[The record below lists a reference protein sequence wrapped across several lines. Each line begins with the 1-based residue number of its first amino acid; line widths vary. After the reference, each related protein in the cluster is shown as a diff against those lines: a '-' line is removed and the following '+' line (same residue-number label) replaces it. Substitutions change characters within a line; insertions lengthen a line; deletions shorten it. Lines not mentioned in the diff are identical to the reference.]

1 MRNGTEG
8 PSRPTIRLTLLALL
22 AVSGS
27 GCGSD
32 ALSSPTAKSLRNL
45 ANLYLTYADSK
56 GHGRGPGR
64 EEDFKAYLHGLPD
77 FLLRNSGV
85 DPKSVDALFVSE
97 RDRQPVVV
105 VYGVSV
111 KGITP
116 TKAPLVAYEQSGRR
130 GKRLVVYAN
139 TKVEEVEEAR
149 LRELTSAG
157 P

>member
-1 MRNGTEG
+1 MRTGTEG
-8 PSRPTIRLTLLALL
+8 RSCPTTRVALLALL
-22 AVSGS
+22 TLSGS

-32 ALSSPTAKSLRNL
+32 ALSSPTAKNLRHL
-45 ANLYLTYADSK
+45 ANLYLSYADSK
-56 GHGRGPGR
+56 GHGQGPRR
-64 EEDFKAYLHGLPD
+64 EEDFKAYVHRLPE

-97 RDRQPVVV
+97 RDQQPVVV
-105 VYGVSV
+105 VYGVGV

-116 TKAPLVAYEQSGRR
+116 TMAPLVAYEQSGKR

-139 TKVEEVEEAR
+139 TKVEEVDDAR
-149 LRELTSAG
+149 LRQLTAAG

>member
-1 MRNGTEG
+1 MRNRVEG
-8 PSRPTIRLTLLALL
+8 RPRPTIGLTLLALL
-22 AVSGS
+22 AAS

-32 ALSSPTAKSLRNL
+32 ALSSPTAKNLRNL

-56 GHGRGPGR
+56 GHGQGPRR

-111 KGITP
+111 KGLTP
-116 TKAPLVAYEQSGRR
+116 TAAPLVAYEQSGRR

-139 TKVEEVEEAR
+139 TKVEEVDEAR
-149 LRELTSAG
+149 LRELTSPG

>member
-1 MRNGTEG
+1 MRNRVEG
-8 PSRPTIRLTLLALL
+8 QSCPTIGLTLLALL
-22 AVSGS
+22 AVSAS

-32 ALSSPTAKSLRNL
+32 ALSSPTAKNLRNL

-56 GHGRGPGR
+56 GHGQGPSR
-64 EEDFKAYLHGLPD
+64 EEDFKAYVHGLPE

-85 DPKSVDALFVSE
+85 DPKAVDALFVSE
-97 RDRQPVVV
+97 RDRQPVVI

-116 TKAPLVAYEQSGRR
+116 TMAPLVAYEQSGKR
-130 GKRLVVYAN
+130 GKRLAVYAN
-139 TKVEEVEEAR
+139 TKVEEVDDAR
-149 LRELTSAG
+149 LRQLTSAS